1 MSVTLRTI
9 AWFLVGV
16 FVRFSTLT
24 QRLCRRDS
32 LTEISH
38 DLLGR
43 LRMQVGAL
51 SLDILLQL
59 GFGRPLSALLTCCC
73 MAFDKP
79 GPQPTSLKT
88 CCCERLPLRPRL
100 LWEPVYFYRAITH
113 ALSIVHRGRIGN
125 TKPLFTRAHPLAPPR
140 TPPVSPRPPGATPR
154 RASAGTASQ
163 RWTPQARAAGHGQ
176 DGGRVVS

>member
-1 MSVTLRTI
+1 
-9 AWFLVGV
+9 
-16 FVRFSTLT
+16 RFSTLK

-38 DLLGR
+38 DLLDR
-43 LRMQVGAL
+43 LRMQVGEL

-59 GFGRPLSALLTCCC
+59 GFGRPLSALLTCCR

-100 LWEPVYFYRAITH
+100 WEPVYFYRAITH
-113 ALSIVHRGRIGN
+113 ALSIVRRGEKTMAKTGDPQQGSVTIDGRDLREVTQQSLLAQIGIVSQE
-125 TKPLFTRAHPLAPPR
+125 TVLFDTTIRENIRLA
-140 TPPVSPRPPGATPR
+140 RP
-154 RASAGTASQ
+154 
-163 RWTPQARAAGHGQ
+163 
-176 DGGRVVS
+176 